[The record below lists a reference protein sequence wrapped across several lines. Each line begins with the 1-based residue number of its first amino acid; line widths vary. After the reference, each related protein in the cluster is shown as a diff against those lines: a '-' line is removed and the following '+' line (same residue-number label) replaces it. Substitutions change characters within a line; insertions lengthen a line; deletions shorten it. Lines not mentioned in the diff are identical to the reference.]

1 MFWIKRH
8 VFLAKEFRPQLF
20 LRIFH
25 STNKTSPITRVLSC
39 VWDKYVSTYLFQ
51 TQLRK
56 PDKVP
61 KKAHFFKYINFNH
74 MSGFLCVWNVTRFNY
89 LFVFIIFFFCHQIK
103 DVSLTGIKRT
113 PNQIQDGGLFRR
125 RGGREGLQ
133 VLRQAR
139 QTRLQTSPQR
149 TRHGGWKRNYVSIL
163 VIYFALC
170 SSSWLL
176 FFGSLWLEGL
186 YISSCIF
193 SKDICTN
200 TSRTYTGVTWGISFI

>member
-1 MFWIKRH
+1 MFFYLKNFAQNYSCEYFIQQTKRAQSH
-8 VFLAKEFRPQLF
+8 EFLAVFG
-20 LRIFH
+20 
-25 STNKTSPITRVLSC
+25 TNMLS
-39 VWDKYVSTYLFQ
+39 
-51 TQLRK
+51 
-56 PDKVP
+56 
-61 KKAHFFKYINFNH
+61 FFKYINFNH

-103 DVSLTGIKRT
+103 DVSLTGNKRT

-176 FFGSLWLEGL
+176 LYWKSMIGRSIYLVMHFF
-186 YISSCIF
+186 
-193 SKDICTN
+193 
-200 TSRTYTGVTWGISFI
+200 